1 MSRGVSDARKEELKG
16 GWVENQ
22 FYPELERK
30 EIIRGAFD
38 SKSLSTRDAHVIALR
53 RPGHLPAGNHPQAPE
68 PKPKRPPMTFS
79 ARQSMGM
86 ESHADKFGLIREGPP
101 NRLGLSFKTRSVPE
115 DVANKFGTGRPITD
129 LEAPPPTL
137 NLVEDFD

>member
-1 MSRGVSDARKEELKG
+1 MSRGGSDARKEELKG

-53 RPGHLPAGNHPQAPE
+53 RPGHLPAGNHTPPIEPE
-68 PKPKRPPMTFS
+68 PLQEKPMAFS

-86 ESHADKFGLIREGPP
+86 ESHADKFSLIRQGP
-101 NRLGLSFKTRSVPE
+101 
-115 DVANKFGTGRPITD
+115 
-129 LEAPPPTL
+129 
-137 NLVEDFD
+137 